1 MRVWLHSTGDAPSP
15 VSVPRHTFTTDCWA
29 RYSTGLCQN
38 LEARRSDV
46 RVRRLRRIVMFS
58 IWAVIDMTANAD
70 RSALE
75 RMARGDHDAL
85 AELYD
90 RHGRVVY
97 SLALRIVR
105 DQRDAEEV
113 VQDVFAQAWRQSGRY
128 SAKRGS
134 VIAWLMTVTRSR
146 AIDRVRGRRARP
158 DATGDS
164 AAIVDIS
171 DSTASADEQLASMAQ
186 AGQVRTALE
195 ALPLLQRVAI
205 ELAFYEGL
213 THTEIANRL
222 EQPLGTVKTRIRQ
235 GLLKLRDQLSG
246 A

>member
-1 MRVWLHSTGDAPSP
+1 VA
-15 VSVPRHTFTTDCWA
+15 F
-29 RYSTGLCQN
+29 
-38 LEARRSDV
+38 
-46 RVRRLRRIVMFS
+46 
-58 IWAVIDMTANAD
+58 WAVIDMTADAD

-90 RHGRVVY
+90 RHGRAVY

-113 VQDVFAQAWRQSGRY
+113 VQEVFAQAWRQSSRY
-128 SAKRGS
+128 AAARGS
-134 VIAWLMTVTRSR
+134 VIGWLMTLARSR
-146 AIDRVRGRRARP
+146 AIDRARSRRARP

-164 AAIVDIS
+164 EAIVDLS
-171 DSTASADEQLASMAQ
+171 DQSASADEQLASTEQ
-186 AGQVRTALE
+186 AGQVRAALE
-195 ALPLLQRVAI
+195 RLPLLQRLAI

-213 THTEIANRL
+213 THTEIADRL
-222 EQPLGTVKTRIRQ
+222 EQPLGTVKARIRQ
-235 GLLKLRDQLSG
+235 GLLRLRDQLSG

>member
-1 MRVWLHSTGDAPSP
+1 MWPL
-15 VSVPRHTFTTDCWA
+15 
-29 RYSTGLCQN
+29 
-38 LEARRSDV
+38 
-46 RVRRLRRIVMFS
+46 
-58 IWAVIDMTANAD
+58 WAVVDVTGNAD

-75 RMARGDHDAL
+75 RMARGDRDAL

-128 SAKRGS
+128 RAGRGS
-134 VIAWLMTVTRSR
+134 VIAWLMTLTKSR
-146 AIDRVRGRRARP
+146 AVDRVRGRRARP

-164 AAIVDIS
+164 EPIVDMS
-171 DSTASADEQLASMAQ
+171 DTAAPADERLASAARAE
-186 AGQVRTALE
+186 QVRAALE
-195 ALPLLQRVAI
+195 ALPLLQRIAI
-205 ELAFYEGL
+205 ELAFYDGL
-213 THTEIANRL
+213 THSEIADRL

-235 GLLKLRDQLSG
+235 GLMKLRDQLSG